1 MANAV
6 DGGAGNSQTTAR
18 TYINKKLMPD
28 SLEGKSFW
36 KNNQTNTW
44 IVIHNTAG
52 NDAAGTTEFFHNG
65 AQGNYTCTHFVIDD
79 KEIYQLLELN
89 WKGVH
94 AGGASGQMWND
105 NPIPTSSCGNSN
117 SIGIE
122 VADAMDPDT
131 GEMSGRVDMNKA
143 IEVCIELV
151 RYLMKELNID
161 VDHVVRHGDCSNK
174 DCPHFIM
181 QMNKWGYIKEQ
192 IKKRNEEGTPIQLDT
207 SKVSSSSSSSS
218 SGGSAGGTG
227 TTNVTDILPNVDHRY
242 NIANMDEVKGA
253 CLVFYPP
260 YNSCSMAD
268 REKHFEEWQWDR
280 KYHYIIDHTYDVN
293 ANPDDDI
300 PEIIECT
307 ATLEATTPDTET
319 PEDGEENE
327 NESDT
332 GEEDL
337 PITTA
342 SFYTKSTATLMNTIF
357 CGDSLTVGLQQNVE
371 GLRAHCTGGHAIH
384 QGYDKHMADI
394 QKETG
399 VENVVISYGVNDAG
413 HKQPERFKNYYIKF
427 INAVKEA
434 HPNANIYVNKIFPGD
449 LSKAT
454 NDIVIICLENVPSH
468 NAVLP
473 DVCSATGATMLDCT
487 SFVNLS
493 EHYCSDG
500 IHFTGNFY
508 KLWAEEILR
517 QINNG
522 SEENSGTTPSNSNLG
537 WTTPEVSG
545 PDAIEDNCIT
555 IKGGFEKVENRLLQC
570 YGLEDNNKTTYIS
583 RSLFSSHPEKHN
595 IMIACFIP
603 AYEDL
608 EKDKIT
614 YEQVEK
620 NIVNS
625 VSKILWANGLNTKDL
640 WREFD
645 MNRAPSPVT
654 YLDRDKWKD
663 LLTEIDKQLEWRNK
677 KFGVVSTEYAKY
689 VAVISEYIHGSSS
702 GSTTLGTGTSGVIEG
717 VDEVAKT
724 VYATLTGMGF
734 TPEAAC
740 AVMGNMVQESGM
752 DPTAKNKTSGAL
764 GLCQWLDER
773 FTGLKNYAESKGKE
787 WTDVVCQTE
796 WAWKECLGE
805 DAYTAKLL
813 KDELGSAEAYAKL
826 TDIPTA
832 VDLWRKCFERCG
844 EHEANDAKRLS
855 AAQNFYSKISQGT
868 STSSIAPAEIMFS
881 AKTTG
886 TLSWPCPSTK
896 SISSRFGPRKP
907 PTAGASSNHK
917 GIDIPCPSGSD
928 VVAATDGV
936 VVLYKE
942 GYNYGRGNYLVID
955 HGGGL
960 GTLYQHL
967 SSATVSVGASVTN
980 GQTVAKSGATG
991 VGTGAHLH
999 FEVHEGFSG
1008 TKGTPVDPEKYVSP
1022 NTATGTI
1029 TGDSNG
1035 GNAGTGNNES
1045 TGGALY
1051 DINGLLVNSPHG
1063 DIVNPGPASSLP
1075 YNGNSMGGL
1084 DHDDWG
1090 GKTIYKVGE
1099 PEDTEAEKPII
1110 ENVLT
1115 SEEYK
1120 EFCDKFIMGEEFN
1133 EDGSFSVAVN
1143 FKKYWELIDT
1153 YVADFEPYDKGLV
1166 DNEALTI
1173 TPNDRLNAL
1182 TVNFTSNNENTF
1194 HFNVVESG
1202 PGSAD
1207 HCVKS
1212 ADELNVIVVPKDLKI
1227 EPIYPDL
1234 VIPPHYSTTDYDEAS
1249 PNTIP
1254 LSMLTA
1260 SSDEETEKTDT
1271 AMKQVAFDYNL
1282 LSGKKKETNP
1292 CSGPINFLDPY
1303 PTDDKIQELENHY
1316 PKVFIDEIESQ
1327 MYSCNHPGCPIA
1339 QPMAKNFAMLQDAIM
1354 NQSKRVEQRLCKLEN
1369 ILSTVM
1375 RNQSR
1380 LGSRINI
1387 NCVYYGGQ
1395 SIYGKYKCIR
1405 CLHDDRI
1412 HDGAIVT
1419 LDQCLNCTRYEP
1431 ILGQCYQILDE
1442 TGLNASIILDD
1453 MQMSYSDLYA
1463 MQQLNM
1469 GTLRSPQYDY
1479 VEVSGD
1485 KNCIKPEKTRIDI
1498 WKEANKEAFLKKKED
1513 ESKLEEEVKET
1524 IIEGDASSTDVE
1536 LNEEELRQILNVQD
1550 ETLTEDELRDMLSK
1564 TPTNDM
1570 SVGDKTVSVD
1580 DNGNVK
1586 VKQIKDV
1593 SNIKET
1599 DYIFRMDW
1607 NQTYFNQQ
1615 EADVKTYPAEG
1626 IIARYK
1632 KEDPDVDYETY
1643 LQELDPE
1650 LDKDVIED
1658 VQKEMSLLGGQWVDT
1673 REETE
1678 TIQTNKYSSENFYFE
1693 GFAEMKTTVTAV
1705 GSGSDGG
1712 SFGAECRSK
1721 IVEMAATIVAD
1732 YDAGKAK
1739 YCQSPRTVQYDK
1751 PQSSGGKVCYDCTSF
1766 TSCCYH
1772 HAGLKSMYDKSCS
1785 GGSLIAEIVNNGGE
1799 MWLLNDEGLSKAL
1812 PGDVVL
1818 KANSKV
1824 SQSDMGTK
1832 VGTSHAM
1839 VYVGDGKISHA
1850 SSSKSGIKT
1859 EDLKSSFRWKDGKHF
1874 FVRPKDLIDA
1884 DARAAASGSSGSIV
1898 EEQGSI
1904 DGQSYVAKISGAVC
1918 TSYSGGGGSASG
1930 LGLENG
1936 KTCASHNIPY
1946 GTKVYFPSLKDKLG
1960 GDGIVTVTDTGG
1972 PIFDFDLYTTN
1983 SIGKVNADAYV
1994 LSWGTGKTAPSYTWG
2009 LDFYSDSQ
2017 WDGLKTA
2024 WAKYKSMNGQLINF
2038 LKFSQED
2045 ANVKNHK
2052 RY

>member
-6 DGGAGNSQTTAR
+6 GGGAGNTQSSAR
-18 TYINKKLMPD
+18 TNIIKKLMPD
-28 SLEGKSFW
+28 SLAGKSYW

-44 IVIHNTAG
+44 IVVHNTAG
-52 NDAAGTTEFFHNG
+52 GTASSNTNYFHG
-65 AQGNYTCTHFVIDD
+65 GSDGRYTCTHFVIDD
-79 KEIYQLLELN
+79 KEVYQLLELN
-89 WKGVH
+89 WKGTH
-94 AGGASGQMWND
+94 AGGASGQMWRD
-105 NPIPTSSCGNSN
+105 NPIDTSSCGNSN

-122 VADAMDPDT
+122 VADGD
-131 GEMSGRVDMNKA
+131 SVDHNKA

-174 DCPHFIM
+174 NCPATIM
-181 QMNKWGYIKEQ
+181 KLNKWGYIKEQ
-192 IKKRNEEGTPIQLDT
+192 IKKRNKENKSIELDT
-207 SKVSSSSSSSS
+207 TKISSNGGGTEGG
-218 SGGSAGGTG
+218 SGGGSTGGTG
-227 TTNVTDILPNVDHRY
+227 TTNVVDILPNVDHRY

-268 REKHFEEWQWDR
+268 RKKHFEEWKWDR
-280 KYHYIIDHTYDVN
+280 KYHYIIDHTYDVD

-300 PEIIECT
+300 PEITECT
-307 ATLEATTPDTET
+307 ATLGTAT
-319 PEDGEENE
+319 PEDGKENG
-327 NESDT
+327 NKPGT
-332 GEEDL
+332 GEENL
-337 PITTA
+337 PVTPA
-342 SFYTKSTATLMNTIF
+342 SFYVKSPTDT
-357 CGDSLTVGLQQNVE
+357 S
-371 GLRAHCTGGHAIH
+371 
-384 QGYDKHMADI
+384 K
-394 QKETG
+394 
-399 VENVVISYGVNDAG
+399 
-413 HKQPERFKNYYIKF
+413 PE
-427 INAVKEA
+427 
-434 HPNANIYVNKIFPGD
+434 D
-449 LSKAT
+449 TSKPT
-454 NDIVIICLENVPSH
+454 DTPS
-468 NAVLP
+468 
-473 DVCSATGATMLDCT
+473 
-487 SFVNLS
+487 
-493 EHYCSDG
+493 
-500 IHFTGNFY
+500 
-508 KLWAEEILR
+508 
-517 QINNG
+517 
-522 SEENSGTTPSNSNLG
+522 SNSNLG
-537 WTTPEVSG
+537 WTTPEVNG
-545 PDAIEDNCIT
+545 PDAVEDNCIT

-570 YGLEDNNKTTYIS
+570 YGLEDNNKATYIN
-583 RSLFSSHPEKHN
+583 RSLFSNHPEKHN

-677 KFGVVSTEYAKY
+677 KFGVVTTEYAKY
-689 VAVISEYIHGSSS
+689 VAVISEYIHGSNS
-702 GSTTLGTGTSGVIEG
+702 GGTGSPGSGTAPDIG
-717 VDEVAKT
+717 NISDTAKAVWT
-724 VYATLTGMGF
+724 FFTGAGYSPQC
-734 TPEAAC
+734 TAGI
-740 AVMGNMVQESGM
+740 MGNLQQESGM
-752 DPTAKNKTSGAL
+752 DPTRKQSGGGPGRGIGQWTVSEGRFK
-764 GLCQWLDER
+764 GLES
-773 FTGLKNYAESKGKE
+773 YAQSKGKQ
-787 WTDVVCQTE
+787 WTDLQCQLE
-796 WAWKECLGE
+796 WIDL
-805 DAYTAKLL
+805 
-813 KDELGSAEAYAKL
+813 ELGGKDPTTATHIKNKVGGLEQFKKLADIKKACLVFEESFERAGKPMMENRYKYAEGFYAK
-826 TDIPTA
+826 
-832 VDLWRKCFERCG
+832 F
-844 EHEANDAKRLS
+844 S
-855 AAQNFYSKISQGT
+855 GT
-868 STSSIAPAEIMFS
+868 STASIAPAEIMFS
-881 AKTTG
+881 AKAKG

-896 SISSRFGPRKP
+896 TISSRFGPRKA

-928 VVAATDGV
+928 VVAAAAGKV
-936 VVLYKE
+936 ALVSFQSA
-942 GYNYGRGNYLVID
+942 RGKYVVID
-955 HGGGL
+955 HGNGL

-967 SSATVSVGASVTN
+967 SSATVSEGTSVAN
-980 GQTVAKSGATG
+980 GQTIAKSGATG
-991 VGTGAHLH
+991 VGTGPHLH

-1008 TKGTPVDPEKYVSP
+1008 TKGTPVNPENYVSP
-1022 NTATGTI
+1022 GTVTGSI
-1029 TGDSNG
+1029 SGNGSG

-1045 TGGALY
+1045 TGGAQY
-1051 DINGLLVNSPHG
+1051 DIQGPLVNSPHG
-1063 DIVNPGPASSLP
+1063 DIVNPGPAASLP
-1075 YNGNSMGGL
+1075 YSGNSMGGL

-1099 PEDTEAEKPII
+1099 PEDESLEKPVI

-1120 EFCDKFIMGEEFN
+1120 EFCERFIMGEEFN
-1133 EDGSFSVAVN
+1133 EDGSFSTAVN

-1166 DNEALTI
+1166 DSEASTI

-1194 HFNVVESG
+1194 HFNVVDSG

-1212 ADELNVIVVPKDLKI
+1212 ADELNIVVVPKDLKI

-1249 PNTIP
+1249 PNTVP

-1395 SIYGKYKCIR
+1395 SVYGKYKCIR

-1431 ILGQCYQILDE
+1431 ILGQVYQILDE

-1485 KNCIKPEKTRIDI
+1485 KNCKKPEKTRIDI

-1513 ESKLEEEVKET
+1513 ESKLKEETTET
-1524 IIEGDASSTDVE
+1524 IIEGDAPTTDVE
-1536 LNEEELRQILNVQD
+1536 LTEEELRKILNTQD

-1586 VKQIKDV
+1586 VKQVKDV

-1632 KEDPDVDYETY
+1632 KIDPDVDYETY

-1658 VQKEMSLLGGQWVDT
+1658 VHKEMSLLGGQWIDT
-1673 REETE
+1673 REEAE
-1678 TIQTNKYSSENFYFE
+1678 TMQINKYSSENFYFD
-1693 GFAEMKTTVTAV
+1693 GFAEIKTIVTAA
-1705 GSGSDGG
+1705 GSSSGG
-1712 SFGAECRSK
+1712 AGGLGAECRSK
-1721 IVEMAATIVAD
+1721 IVEMAAKIVAD

-1751 PQSSGGKVCYDCTSF
+1751 PQSSGGKVCYDCTSMV
-1766 TSCCYH
+1766 SCCYH

-1799 MWLLNDEGLSKAL
+1799 MWLLNDAGLSKAK
-1812 PGDVVL
+1812 PGDVIL

-1824 SQSDMGTK
+1824 SQSDMGSK
-1832 VGTSHAM
+1832 ISTSHAM
-1839 VYVGDGKISHA
+1839 VYVGNGKISHA

-1859 EDLKSSFRWKDGKHF
+1859 EDIKSSFRWKDGKHF

-1884 DARAAASGSSGSIV
+1884 DARAAASGGPGSIA

-1904 DGQSYVAKISGAVC
+1904 DGRSYVAKISGAVC
-1918 TSYSGGGGSASG
+1918 TSYSGGGGSSSG

-1972 PIFDFDLYTTN
+1972 PIFDFDLYTTKSVGN
-1983 SIGKVNADAYV
+1983 INADAYI

-2009 LDFYSDSQ
+2009 LNFYSDSQ
-2017 WDGLKTA
+2017 WNRLKTA
-2024 WAKYKSMNGQLINF
+2024 WSKYKSMNGQLISF
-2038 LKFSQED
+2038 LKFNQED
-2045 ANVKNHK
+2045 ANIKNHK

>member
-1 MANAV
+1 MANAIG
-6 DGGAGNSQTTAR
+6 GGAGNTQSSAR
-18 TYINKKLMPD
+18 TNIITKLMPD
-28 SLEGKSFW
+28 SLAGKSYW

-44 IVIHNTAG
+44 IVVHNTAG
-52 NDAAGTTEFFHNG
+52 GTASTNTNYFHG
-65 AQGNYTCTHFVIDD
+65 GSDGLYTCTHFVIDD
-79 KEIYQLLELN
+79 KEVYQLLELN
-89 WKGVH
+89 WKGTH
-94 AGGASGQMWND
+94 AGGASGQMWRD
-105 NPIPTSSCGNSN
+105 NPIDTSSCGNSN

-122 VADAMDPDT
+122 VADGD
-131 GEMSGRVDMNKA
+131 SVDHNKA

-174 DCPHFIM
+174 NCPATIM
-181 QMNKWGYIKEQ
+181 KLNKWGYIKEQ
-192 IKKRNEEGTPIQLDT
+192 IKKRNEENKSIELDT
-207 SKVSSSSSSSS
+207 TKLSPNDGNNG
-218 SGGSAGGTG
+218 GGSPGGTGGTG
-227 TTNVTDILPNVDHRY
+227 TTNVVDILPNVDHRY

-268 REKHFEEWQWDR
+268 REKHFEEWKWDR
-280 KYHYIIDHTYDVN
+280 KYHYIIDHTYDVD

-300 PEIIECT
+300 PEITECT
-307 ATLEATTPDTET
+307 ATLGTTTPDSGT
-319 PEDGEENE
+319 PEDGKENE
-327 NESDT
+327 NKPGT
-332 GEEDL
+332 GEENL
-337 PITTA
+337 PVTPA
-342 SFYTKSTATLMNTIF
+342 SFYVKSPTDT
-357 CGDSLTVGLQQNVE
+357 
-371 GLRAHCTGGHAIH
+371 
-384 QGYDKHMADI
+384 
-394 QKETG
+394 
-399 VENVVISYGVNDAG
+399 
-413 HKQPERFKNYYIKF
+413 
-427 INAVKEA
+427 
-434 HPNANIYVNKIFPGD
+434 
-449 LSKAT
+449 SKPT
-454 NDIVIICLENVPSH
+454 DTPS
-468 NAVLP
+468 
-473 DVCSATGATMLDCT
+473 
-487 SFVNLS
+487 
-493 EHYCSDG
+493 
-500 IHFTGNFY
+500 
-508 KLWAEEILR
+508 
-517 QINNG
+517 
-522 SEENSGTTPSNSNLG
+522 SNSNLG
-537 WTTPEVSG
+537 WTTPEVNG
-545 PDAIEDNCIT
+545 PDAVEDNCIT

-570 YGLEDNNKTTYIS
+570 YGLEDNNKATYIN
-583 RSLFSSHPEKHN
+583 RSLFSNHPEKHN

-614 YEQVEK
+614 YEKVEK
-620 NIVNS
+620 NIINS

-689 VAVISEYIHGSSS
+689 VAVISEYIHGSNS
-702 GSTTLGTGTSGVIEG
+702 GGTGSPGSGTVPDIGNIGET
-717 VDEVAKT
+717 AKAVWT
-724 VYATLTGMGF
+724 FFTGAGYSPQC
-734 TPEAAC
+734 TAGI
-740 AVMGNMVQESGM
+740 MGNLQQESGM
-752 DPTAKNKTSGAL
+752 DPTRKQSGGGPGRGIGQWTVSEGRFK
-764 GLCQWLDER
+764 GLES
-773 FTGLKNYAESKGKE
+773 YAQSKGKQ
-787 WTDVVCQTE
+787 WTDLQCQLE
-796 WAWKECLGE
+796 WIDL
-805 DAYTAKLL
+805 
-813 KDELGSAEAYAKL
+813 ELGGKDPTTATHIKNKVGGLEQFKKLADIKKACLVFEESFERAGKPMMENRYKYAEGFYAK
-826 TDIPTA
+826 
-832 VDLWRKCFERCG
+832 F
-844 EHEANDAKRLS
+844 S
-855 AAQNFYSKISQGT
+855 GT
-868 STSSIAPAEIMFS
+868 STASIVPAEIMFS
-881 AKTTG
+881 AKAKG

-896 SISSRFGPRKP
+896 TISSRFGYRKP
-907 PTAGASSNHK
+907 PCPGASSNHK

-928 VVAATDGV
+928 VVAAAAGKV
-936 VVLYKE
+936 ALVSSQSA
-942 GYNYGRGNYLVID
+942 RGNYVVID
-955 HGGGL
+955 HGNGL

-967 SSATVSVGASVTN
+967 SSATVSVGTTVAN
-980 GQTVAKSGATG
+980 GQTIAKSGATG
-991 VGTGAHLH
+991 VGVGPHLH

-1008 TKGTPVDPEKYVSP
+1008 TGGTPVNPENYVSP
-1022 NTATGTI
+1022 GTTTGSI
-1029 TGDSNG
+1029 SGNG
-1035 GNAGTGNNES
+1035 SGGSAGTGNNES
-1045 TGGALY
+1045 TGGAQY
-1051 DINGLLVNSPHG
+1051 DISGPLVNSPHG
-1063 DIVNPGPASSLP
+1063 DIVNPGPAASLP
-1075 YNGNSMGGL
+1075 YSGNSMGGL

-1099 PEDTEAEKPII
+1099 PEDESLEKPVI

-1120 EFCDKFIMGEEFN
+1120 EFCERFIMGEEFN
-1133 EDGSFSVAVN
+1133 EDGSFSTAVN
-1143 FKKYWELIDT
+1143 FKKYWELIDI

-1166 DNEALTI
+1166 DSEASTI

-1194 HFNVVESG
+1194 HFNVVDSG

-1212 ADELNVIVVPKDLKI
+1212 ADELNIVVVPKDLKI

-1249 PNTIP
+1249 PNTVP

-1395 SIYGKYKCIR
+1395 SVYGKYKCIR

-1431 ILGQCYQILDE
+1431 ILGQVYQILDE

-1485 KNCIKPEKTRIDI
+1485 KNCKKPEKTRIDI

-1513 ESKLEEEVKET
+1513 ASKLEEETTET
-1524 IIEGDASSTDVE
+1524 IIEGDAPATNVE
-1536 LNEEELRQILNVQD
+1536 LTVEELRKILNIQD

-1564 TPTNDM
+1564 TPTSDM

-1586 VKQIKDV
+1586 VKQVKDV

-1632 KEDPDVDYETY
+1632 KIDPDVDYETY

-1658 VQKEMSLLGGQWVDT
+1658 VHKEMSLLGGQWVDT
-1673 REETE
+1673 REEAE
-1678 TIQTNKYSSENFYFE
+1678 TMQINKYSSENFYFD
-1693 GFAEMKTTVTAV
+1693 GFAEIKTTVSAA
-1705 GSGSDGG
+1705 GSSNGG
-1712 SFGAECRSK
+1712 AGGLGAECRSK
-1721 IVEMAATIVAD
+1721 IVEMAAKIVAD

-1751 PQSSGGKVCYDCTSF
+1751 PQSSGGKVCYDCTSMV
-1766 TSCCYH
+1766 SCCYH

-1799 MWLLNDEGLSKAL
+1799 MWLLNDAGLSKAK
-1812 PGDVVL
+1812 PGDVIL

-1824 SQSDMGTK
+1824 SQSDMGSK
-1832 VGTSHAM
+1832 ISTSHAM

-1859 EDLKSSFRWKDGKHF
+1859 EDIKSSFRWKDGKHF

-1884 DARAAASGSSGSIV
+1884 DARAAASGGPGSIA

-1904 DGQSYVAKISGAVC
+1904 DGRSYVAKISGAVC

-1972 PIFDFDLYTTN
+1972 PIFDFDLYTTK
-1983 SIGKVNADAYV
+1983 SVGKINADAYI

-2009 LDFYSDSQ
+2009 LNFYSDSQ
-2017 WDGLKTA
+2017 WNGLKTA
-2024 WAKYKSMNGQLINF
+2024 WSKYKSMNGQLISF

-2045 ANVKNHK
+2045 ANIKNHK